1 MHEGKESQPTGS
13 GSWINID
20 AVDFVLILFHKLVSK
35 YLELMSSSQL
45 AIISPCRHQ
54 VKEFQEQFM
63 ETFRVE
69 SQKVVDITR
78 DGNLRA
84 WAGLFKAQA
93 QARIIEIKP
102 RPFKSP
108 PNLDGPKSGRA

>member
-13 GSWINID
+13 GSSITID

-35 YLELMSSSQL
+35 YLELKSSSQL

-54 VKEFQEQFM
+54 VKEFQEQFV

-69 SQKVVDITR
+69 SQKVVDITTIDGCRVFIGFR
-78 DGNLRA
+78 DYGSSIL
-84 WAGLFKAQA
+84 
-93 QARIIEIKP
+93 P
-102 RPFKSP
+102 RSY
-108 PNLDGPKSGRA
+108 